1 MLSLRP
7 QPTGK
12 DFMNKVGEQ
21 VWLVQSSLQ
30 VSGQREMTLVLGL
43 VICVCT
49 VLLEGSDDDVA
60 LAGSEALG

>member
-7 QPTGK
+7 HQNRK

-21 VWLVQSSLQ
+21 GQVVQNSSW
-30 VSGQREMTLVLGL
+30 VSGQKEVTLVLGL

-49 VLLEGSDDDVA
+49 MLLEGSDEVTMWP
-60 LAGSEALG
+60 